1 MNPANIASEN
11 YSAWCIQ
18 WVLSTN
24 MLGVYLWLELRVSKS
39 LIAKEG
45 PKKVVQSLS
54 KNGVVS
60 IGKQLEDNDKLAC
73 GLSNHG
79 VVSSGKQQLEAD
91 DKLASDPVKHGVDQ
105 Q

>member
-1 MNPANIASEN
+1 M
-11 YSAWCIQ
+11 
-18 WVLSTN
+18 
-24 MLGVYLWLELRVSKS
+24 
-39 LIAKEG
+39 
-45 PKKVVQSLS
+45 QSLS